1 VGRSFAHGGRAGAS
15 GGGCRVAFRAVGSGN
30 TLVMSRNVRNGRSE
44 AAKVILV
51 IADLTAVILGLWIL
65 FSLLDANRA
74 NDLVSWVRA
83 AAGWLAG
90 WSHDLFTMDPAWVR
104 TVLNYGLPAVIY
116 VLIGHFLAARIS
128 RV

>member
-1 VGRSFAHGGRAGAS
+1 
-15 GGGCRVAFRAVGSGN
+15 
-30 TLVMSRNVRNGRSE
+30 MSRHVRNGRSE
-44 AAKVILV
+44 AAKVIVV

-90 WSHDLFTMDPAWVR
+90 WSHDLFTMDPDWVR
-104 TVLNYGLPAVIY
+104 TVLNYGLPAVLY
-116 VLIGHFLAARIS
+116 VLLGHALAARL
-128 RV
+128 RRA